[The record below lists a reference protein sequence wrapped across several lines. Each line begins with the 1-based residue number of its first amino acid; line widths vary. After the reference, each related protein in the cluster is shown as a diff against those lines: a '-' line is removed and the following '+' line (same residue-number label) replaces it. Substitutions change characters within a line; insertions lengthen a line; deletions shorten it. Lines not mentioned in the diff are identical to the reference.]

1 MSENEEEK
9 QNETEVGGGG
19 NSLVKKVGSH
29 KYQLQVFSGDGGRLI
44 ETIK

>member
-9 QNETEVGGGG
+9 QNETEVGVGG

-29 KYQLQVFSGDGGRLI
+29 KYKLPVVSGDGGRFI